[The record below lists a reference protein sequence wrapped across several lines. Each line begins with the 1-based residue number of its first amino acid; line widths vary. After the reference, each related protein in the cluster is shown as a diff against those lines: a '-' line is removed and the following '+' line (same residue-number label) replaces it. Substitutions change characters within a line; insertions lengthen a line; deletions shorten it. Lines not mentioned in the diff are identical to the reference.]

1 MSIVRLQYLRLGIF
15 YMGLLTSHVELGEVV
30 KLIIVISY
38 VKAQAESDMSL
49 NGEMGVENKFESV
62 LTTMRM
68 VHDDHTSN

>member
-38 VKAQAESDMSL
+38 VKVQAESDMPL
-49 NGEMGVENKFESV
+49 NGEMVVENKFESV
-62 LTTMRM
+62 LTTKRM

>member
-15 YMGLLTSHVELGEVV
+15 YMGLLTSHVELGEVA

-49 NGEMGVENKFESV
+49 NGEMVVENKFESV
-62 LTTMRM
+62 LTTKRM